1 VIENLKFRVSA
12 AFEQLFFLQNTT
24 SQNDETD
31 EERERNTMILA
42 PTILSLSSSSSSA
55 RSSPSSHPRCCCSFT
70 HHRRSASSLSSSSS
84 SPKSSNCRRRR
95 RRRQKRRDE
104 KEETSAIVSFS
115 AGRRRRRWRVIDA
128 ASFSSSSFL
137 SASGGGECEDDD
149 DACFEWYSLPF
160 REERRLLLLKNQRRG
175 RRRVVLAR
183 SSGADDGEGDAAKA
197 ENSEDDESDDVNNNN
212 NNNNNNDDIG
222 PGLIPS
228 IATATIGA
236 FLFGYHSAVINAPLA
251 SIASDLGF
259 AESDGLKGLVVSV
272 MVLGGVVGGFSIAPI
287 ADKYGRKNALAFV
300 TIPLAVGALISSV
313 SWDAASMTFGRLITG
328 IGVGASS
335 QIVPLYLAEI
345 SPPSFRGTANGLRRM
360 AYVFGCLAAFQLAV
374 PLEEAANGGD
384 GWWRPLFSDSV
395 VPAVALA
402 VTALVVAVESP
413 VWLLATSGQIECEV
427 EKKEIERES
436 RRSLG
441 ALMNIRGKAA
451 KLWQEN
457 IQKKEENSGSNSSNN
472 NSSGSTNGVDNSS
485 AAEDG
490 GFEDDDDSRR
500 ATENA
505 SGASSSNSSSA
516 SGGKKLE
523 TWSEIFKDETNVP
536 SLITGVGLC
545 ALAAFSGSNTVIFY
559 AKSVFSSVGLSS
571 PELLTWAVG
580 VPNILGG
587 VLALVLTDKL
597 GRRPLLLW
605 SFGGMSACLVALSAV
620 DIYTHGVPFLS
631 ENNGGFGGG
640 ASSMTTSSRF
650 FKASFC
656 NTLDP
661 SAVDVLSPE
670 QKAKQRGSLSINE
683 GYFSDIFDVQQS
695 SYSSFTTKSIICK
708 DLPDR
713 EIGGLIE
720 DVTIEGRGDTNSG
733 ERQEPEA
740 TVALVS
746 LPLYVLFFSA
756 GAGPVPWLL
765 YNEVFPTRIR
775 AKAVSLCTATNYFSN
790 AIVGS
795 AFLPGVTFLGL
806 GGTYAGYALLNLL
819 GYVFVK
825 ELVFETKGM
834 KLEEIEEKMLAK
846 WEKKSG

>member
-1 VIENLKFRVSA
+1 MMNGAHHHRTFVKQNKIIKTTSFTTSFSSCSSSSSFVLLRGAKSSSNTKKKKTTKKDVLSTFTCRIHDRGGERVS
-12 AFEQLFFLQNTT
+12 
-24 SQNDETD
+24 
-31 EERERNTMILA
+31 RR
-42 PTILSLSSSSSSA
+42 LSSSSCHS
-55 RSSPSSHPRCCCSFT
+55 C
-70 HHRRSASSLSSSSS
+70 
-84 SPKSSNCRRRR
+84 
-95 RRRQKRRDE
+95 
-104 KEETSAIVSFS
+104 SFS
-115 AGRRRRRWRVIDA
+115 AA
-128 ASFSSSSFL
+128 SSSK
-137 SASGGGECEDDD
+137 DDD
-149 DACFEWYSLPF
+149 DSVDYEPPPLPP
-160 REERRLLLLKNQRRG
+160 RNKGGVVTRKSKGEEDEEEDNN
-175 RRRVVLAR
+175 
-183 SSGADDGEGDAAKA
+183 E
-197 ENSEDDESDDVNNNN
+197 ENN
-212 NNNNNNDDIG
+212 IG
-222 PGLIPS
+222 PRLIPS

-259 AESDGLKGLVVSV
+259 AESDGLKGVVVSV
-272 MVLGGVVGGFSIAPI
+272 MVLGGVLGGFSIAPF

-300 TIPLAVGALISSV
+300 TIPLAVGALISAV

-395 VPAVALA
+395 FPAVALA

-413 VWLLATSGQIECEV
+413 VWLLATSEEIECEV

-451 KLWQEN
+451 KVWQEN
-457 IQKKEENSGSNSSNN
+457 IQKKEES
-472 NSSGSTNGVDNSS
+472 
-485 AAEDG
+485 
-490 GFEDDDDSRR
+490 
-500 ATENA
+500 
-505 SGASSSNSSSA
+505 SSSNSSSSSTSSSIA
-516 SGGKKLE
+516 ANSNNSSSNSESAAEENTTVEDDDRKETSSSISWSSTVGNSTSAVTSGGGGKKLE

-580 VPNILGG
+580 VPNIVGG
-587 VLALVLTDKL
+587 VLALVFTDKL

-640 ASSMTTSSRF
+640 ASSMTTSSKF

-661 SAVDVLSPE
+661 SAVEVLSPE

-683 GYFSDIFDVQQS
+683 GYFSDIFNVQQS
-695 SYSSFTTKSIICK
+695 SYSSFTTKSIICE

-720 DVTIEGRGDTNSG
+720 DVAIQGRDTKSNNSG

-740 TVALVS
+740 TIALIS

-834 KLEEIEEKMLAK
+834 KLEDIEETMLEKWAK
-846 WEKKSG
+846 NKNASS

>member
-1 VIENLKFRVSA
+1 MERLDS
-12 AFEQLFFLQNTT
+12 FFPKATVFTHFVVESTRDTTMIHGAHHRGTFVKQNNIIKTRRFTT
-24 SQNDETD
+24 S
-31 EERERNTMILA
+31 
-42 PTILSLSSSSSSA
+42 
-55 RSSPSSHPRCCCSFT
+55 
-70 HHRRSASSLSSSSS
+70 
-84 SPKSSNCRRRR
+84 
-95 RRRQKRRDE
+95 
-104 KEETSAIVSFS
+104 FS
-115 AGRRRRRWRVIDA
+115 
-128 ASFSSSSFL
+128 SFSSSFVPLRGAKSSSSTNTKTTKKRTKKDALSTFTRRMNDPKGEKVRRLASSKSSWYFSRSF
-137 SASGGGECEDDD
+137 SSKDDD
-149 DACFEWYSLPF
+149 DS
-160 REERRLLLLKNQRRG
+160 
-175 RRRVVLAR
+175 V
-183 SSGADDGEGDAAKA
+183 
-197 ENSEDDESDDVNNNN
+197 DDEPPPLPPRTKGGVVTRKSKGEEDEEEDNDEENN
-212 NNNNNNDDIG
+212 IG
-222 PGLIPS
+222 PRLIPS

-259 AESDGLKGLVVSV
+259 AESDGLKGVVVSV
-272 MVLGGVVGGFSIAPI
+272 MVLGGVLGGFSIAPF

-300 TIPLAVGALISSV
+300 TIPLAVGALISAV

-395 VPAVALA
+395 FPAVALA

-413 VWLLATSGQIECEV
+413 VWLLATSEEIECEV

-451 KLWQEN
+451 KVWQEN
-457 IQKKEENSGSNSSNN
+457 IQKKEES
-472 NSSGSTNGVDNSS
+472 
-485 AAEDG
+485 
-490 GFEDDDDSRR
+490 
-500 ATENA
+500 
-505 SGASSSNSSSA
+505 SSSNSSSSSSSSIAA
-516 SGGKKLE
+516 SSSNNSSSNSESAAEENTTVEDDDRKETSSSIRSSRSTIGNSTSAVTSGGGGKKLE

-580 VPNILGG
+580 VPNIVGG
-587 VLALVLTDKL
+587 VLALVFTDKL

-640 ASSMTTSSRF
+640 ASSMTTSSKF

-661 SAVDVLSPE
+661 SAVEVLSPE

-683 GYFSDIFDVQQS
+683 GYFSDIFNVQQS
-695 SYSSFTTKSIICK
+695 SYSSFTTKSIICE

-720 DVTIEGRGDTNSG
+720 DVAIQGRDTKSNISG

-740 TVALVS
+740 TIALIS

-834 KLEEIEEKMLAK
+834 KLEDIEETMLEKWAK
-846 WEKKSG
+846 NKNAST

>member
-1 VIENLKFRVSA
+1 MERLDS
-12 AFEQLFFLQNTT
+12 FFPKATVFTHFVVESTRDTTMIHGAHHHGTFVKQNNIIKTRSFTT
-24 SQNDETD
+24 SFSSCSSSFVPL
-31 EERERNTMILA
+31 RGA
-42 PTILSLSSSSSSA
+42 KSSSSTNTKTTKKRTKKDALSTLS
-55 RSSPSSHPRCCCSFT
+55 
-70 HHRRSASSLSSSSS
+70 RRMNDPKGEKVRRLASS
-84 SPKSSNCRRRR
+84 KSSWY
-95 RRRQKRRDE
+95 
-104 KEETSAIVSFS
+104 FS
-115 AGRRRRRWRVIDA
+115 R
-128 ASFSSSSFL
+128 SFSSK
-137 SASGGGECEDDD
+137 DDD
-149 DACFEWYSLPF
+149 DS
-160 REERRLLLLKNQRRG
+160 
-175 RRRVVLAR
+175 V
-183 SSGADDGEGDAAKA
+183 
-197 ENSEDDESDDVNNNN
+197 DDEPPPLPPRTKGGVVTRKSKGEEDEEEDNDEENN
-212 NNNNNNDDIG
+212 IG
-222 PGLIPS
+222 PRLIPS

-259 AESDGLKGLVVSV
+259 AESDGLKGVVVSV
-272 MVLGGVVGGFSIAPI
+272 MVLGGVLGGFSIAPF

-300 TIPLAVGALISSV
+300 TIPLAVGALISAV

-395 VPAVALA
+395 YPAVALA

-413 VWLLATSGQIECEV
+413 VWLLATSEEIECEV

-451 KLWQEN
+451 KVWQEN
-457 IQKKEENSGSNSSNN
+457 IQKKEES
-472 NSSGSTNGVDNSS
+472 
-485 AAEDG
+485 
-490 GFEDDDDSRR
+490 
-500 ATENA
+500 
-505 SGASSSNSSSA
+505 SSSNSSSSSSSSIAA
-516 SGGKKLE
+516 SSSNNSSSNSESAAEENTTVEDDDRKETSSSISWSSTNGNSTSAVTSSKKLE

-580 VPNILGG
+580 VPNIVGG
-587 VLALVLTDKL
+587 VLALVFTDKL

-640 ASSMTTSSRF
+640 TSSMTTSSKF

-661 SAVDVLSPE
+661 SAVEVLSPE

-683 GYFSDIFDVQQS
+683 GYFSDIFNVQQS
-695 SYSSFTTKSIICK
+695 SYSSFTTKSIICE

-720 DVTIEGRGDTNSG
+720 DVAIQGRDTKSNISG

-740 TVALVS
+740 TIALIS

-834 KLEEIEEKMLAK
+834 KLEDIEETMLEKWAK
-846 WEKKSG
+846 NKNAST

>member
-1 VIENLKFRVSA
+1 MINGAHHHGTFVKRNKIIKTRSF
-12 AFEQLFFLQNTT
+12 TT
-24 SQNDETD
+24 SF
-31 EERERNTMILA
+31 
-42 PTILSLSSSSSSA
+42 SLSSSSSFVLLRGA
-55 RSSPSSHPRCCCSFT
+55 KSSSSTNTKTKKRTKKDVLST
-70 HHRRSASSLSSSSS
+70 LSRRMNDPKGEKVRRLSSS
-84 SPKSSNCRRRR
+84 KSSWYSSC
-95 RRRQKRRDE
+95 
-104 KEETSAIVSFS
+104 
-115 AGRRRRRWRVIDA
+115 
-128 ASFSSSSFL
+128 SFSSR
-137 SASGGGECEDDD
+137 DDD
-149 DACFEWYSLPF
+149 DSVDYEPPPLPP
-160 REERRLLLLKNQRRG
+160 RNKGGVVTRKSKGEE
-175 RRRVVLAR
+175 
-183 SSGADDGEGDAAKA
+183 DEA
-197 ENSEDDESDDVNNNN
+197 EDNDEENN
-212 NNNNNNDDIG
+212 IG
-222 PGLIPS
+222 PRLIPS

-259 AESDGLKGLVVSV
+259 AESDGLKGVVVSV
-272 MVLGGVVGGFSIAPI
+272 MVLGGVLGGFSIAPF

-300 TIPLAVGALISSV
+300 TIPLAVGALISAV

-395 VPAVALA
+395 FPAVALA

-413 VWLLATSGQIECEV
+413 VWLLATSEEIECEV

-451 KLWQEN
+451 KVWQEN
-457 IQKKEENSGSNSSNN
+457 IQKKEESSSSSSSSSSIAASSNN
-472 NSSGSTNGVDNSS
+472 
-485 AAEDG
+485 
-490 GFEDDDDSRR
+490 
-500 ATENA
+500 
-505 SGASSSNSSSA
+505 SSSNSESAAEENTTVEDDDRKETSSSIRSSRSTIGNSTSA
-516 SGGKKLE
+516 VTSGGGGKKLE

-580 VPNILGG
+580 VPNIVGG
-587 VLALVLTDKL
+587 VLALVFTDKL

-640 ASSMTTSSRF
+640 ASSMTTSSKF

-661 SAVDVLSPE
+661 SAVEVLSPE

-683 GYFSDIFDVQQS
+683 GYFSDIFNVQQS
-695 SYSSFTTKSIICK
+695 SYSSFTTKSIICE

-720 DVTIEGRGDTNSG
+720 DVAIQGRDTKSNISG

-740 TVALVS
+740 TIALIS

-834 KLEEIEEKMLAK
+834 KLEDIEETMLEKWAK
-846 WEKKSG
+846 NKNTAT

>member
-1 VIENLKFRVSA
+1 LSS
-12 AFEQLFFLQNTT
+12 L
-24 SQNDETD
+24 DDD
-31 EERERNTMILA
+31 EERERNAMIIA
-42 PTILSLSSSSSSA
+42 PTISSSSSSA
-55 RSSPSSHPRCCCSFT
+55 RSSPPSHSRCCCCSFT
-70 HHRRSASSLSSSSS
+70 RHHRATSFLSSSS
-84 SPKSSNCRRRR
+84 SPKSFNCRRRR
-95 RRRQKRRDE
+95 RQRRRDE

-115 AGRRRRRWRVIDA
+115 EGRRRRRWRVIAA
-128 ASFSSSSFL
+128 ASSSSSSFS
-137 SASGGGECEDDD
+137 SASGGGEGEDDD

-183 SSGADDGEGDAAKA
+183 SSGADDGEGYAAKA
-197 ENSEDDESDDVNNNN
+197 ENSEDDESNDANNNN
-212 NNNNNNDDIG
+212 NNNDIG

-457 IQKKEENSGSNSSNN
+457 IQKKEENSGSNSKSNN
-472 NSSGSTNGVDNSS
+472 NSSGSTNGVDSSS

-500 ATENA
+500 ATEKA
-505 SGASSSNSSSA
+505 SGSSGSNSSSA

-846 WEKKSG
+846 WEKK

>member
-1 VIENLKFRVSA
+1 MERLDSIFPKATVFTHFVVESTRDTTMIHGAHHHGTFVK
-12 AFEQLFFLQNTT
+12 QNNIIKTRSFTT
-24 SQNDETD
+24 SFSSCSSSFVPL
-31 EERERNTMILA
+31 RGA
-42 PTILSLSSSSSSA
+42 KSSSSTNTKTTKKRTKKDALST
-55 RSSPSSHPRCCCSFT
+55 FT
-70 HHRRSASSLSSSSS
+70 RRMNDPKGEKVRRLASS
-84 SPKSSNCRRRR
+84 KSSWY
-95 RRRQKRRDE
+95 
-104 KEETSAIVSFS
+104 FS
-115 AGRRRRRWRVIDA
+115 R
-128 ASFSSSSFL
+128 SCSSK
-137 SASGGGECEDDD
+137 DDD
-149 DACFEWYSLPF
+149 DS
-160 REERRLLLLKNQRRG
+160 
-175 RRRVVLAR
+175 V
-183 SSGADDGEGDAAKA
+183 
-197 ENSEDDESDDVNNNN
+197 DDEPPTLPPRTKGGVVTRKSKGEEDEEEDNDEENN
-212 NNNNNNDDIG
+212 IG
-222 PGLIPS
+222 PRLIPS

-259 AESDGLKGLVVSV
+259 AESDGLKGVVVSV
-272 MVLGGVVGGFSIAPI
+272 MVLGGVLGGFSIAPF

-300 TIPLAVGALISSV
+300 TIPLAVGALISAV

-395 VPAVALA
+395 FPAVALA

-413 VWLLATSGQIECEV
+413 VWLLATSEEIECEV

-451 KLWQEN
+451 KVWQEN
-457 IQKKEENSGSNSSNN
+457 IQKKEES
-472 NSSGSTNGVDNSS
+472 
-485 AAEDG
+485 
-490 GFEDDDDSRR
+490 
-500 ATENA
+500 
-505 SGASSSNSSSA
+505 SSSNSSSSSSSSIAA
-516 SGGKKLE
+516 SSSNNSSSNSESAAEENTTVEDDDRKETSSSISWSSTNGNSTSAVTSSKKLE

-580 VPNILGG
+580 VPNIVGG
-587 VLALVLTDKL
+587 VLALVFTDKL

-640 ASSMTTSSRF
+640 ASSMTTSSKF

-661 SAVDVLSPE
+661 SAVEVLSPE

-683 GYFSDIFDVQQS
+683 GYFSDIFNVQQS
-695 SYSSFTTKSIICK
+695 SYSSFTTKSIICE

-720 DVTIEGRGDTNSG
+720 DVAIQGRDTKSNISG

-740 TVALVS
+740 TIALIS

-834 KLEEIEEKMLAK
+834 KLEDIEETMLEKWAK
-846 WEKKSG
+846 NKNAS

>member
-1 VIENLKFRVSA
+1 MMNGAHHHRTFVKQNKIIKTTSFTTSFSSCSSSSSFVLLRGAKSSSNTKKKKTTKKDVLSTFTCRIHDRGGERVS
-12 AFEQLFFLQNTT
+12 
-24 SQNDETD
+24 
-31 EERERNTMILA
+31 RR
-42 PTILSLSSSSSSA
+42 LSSSSCHS
-55 RSSPSSHPRCCCSFT
+55 C
-70 HHRRSASSLSSSSS
+70 
-84 SPKSSNCRRRR
+84 
-95 RRRQKRRDE
+95 
-104 KEETSAIVSFS
+104 SFS
-115 AGRRRRRWRVIDA
+115 AA
-128 ASFSSSSFL
+128 SSSK
-137 SASGGGECEDDD
+137 DDD
-149 DACFEWYSLPF
+149 DSVDYEPPPLPP
-160 REERRLLLLKNQRRG
+160 RTKGDGVTRKKEGEE
-175 RRRVVLAR
+175 
-183 SSGADDGEGDAAKA
+183 DE
-197 ENSEDDESDDVNNNN
+197 EEDDKNN
-212 NNNNNNDDIG
+212 IG
-222 PGLIPS
+222 PRLIPS

-259 AESDGLKGLVVSV
+259 AESDGLKGVVVSV
-272 MVLGGVVGGFSIAPI
+272 MVLGGVLGGFSIAPF

-300 TIPLAVGALISSV
+300 TIPLAVGALISAV

-395 VPAVALA
+395 FPAVALA

-413 VWLLATSGQIECEV
+413 VWLLATSEEIECEV

-451 KLWQEN
+451 KVWQEN
-457 IQKKEENSGSNSSNN
+457 IQKKEESSSSNSR
-472 NSSGSTNGVDNSS
+472 SSSS
-485 AAEDG
+485 SSIA
-490 GFEDDDDSRR
+490 
-500 ATENA
+500 
-505 SGASSSNSSSA
+505 ASSSNNSSSNSESA
-516 SGGKKLE
+516 AEENTTVEDDDRKETSSSISWSSTVGNSTSAVTSGGGGKKLE

-580 VPNILGG
+580 VPNIVGG
-587 VLALVLTDKL
+587 VLALVFTDKL

-640 ASSMTTSSRF
+640 ASSMTTSSKF

-661 SAVDVLSPE
+661 SAVEVLSPE

-683 GYFSDIFDVQQS
+683 GYFSDIFNVQQS
-695 SYSSFTTKSIICK
+695 SYSSFTTKSIICE

-720 DVTIEGRGDTNSG
+720 DVTIQGRDTKSNNSG

-740 TVALVS
+740 TIALIS

-834 KLEEIEEKMLAK
+834 KLEDIEETMLEKWAK
-846 WEKKSG
+846 NKNAS

>member
-1 VIENLKFRVSA
+1 MINGAHHHGTFVKRNKIIKTRSF
-12 AFEQLFFLQNTT
+12 TT
-24 SQNDETD
+24 SF
-31 EERERNTMILA
+31 
-42 PTILSLSSSSSSA
+42 SLSSSSSFVLLRGA
-55 RSSPSSHPRCCCSFT
+55 KSSSSTNTKTKKRTKKDVLST
-70 HHRRSASSLSSSSS
+70 LSRRMNDPKGEKVRRLSSS
-84 SPKSSNCRRRR
+84 KSSWYSSC
-95 RRRQKRRDE
+95 
-104 KEETSAIVSFS
+104 
-115 AGRRRRRWRVIDA
+115 
-128 ASFSSSSFL
+128 SFSSR
-137 SASGGGECEDDD
+137 DDD
-149 DACFEWYSLPF
+149 DSVDYEPPPLPP
-160 REERRLLLLKNQRRG
+160 RNKGGVVTRKSKGEEDEEEDNN
-175 RRRVVLAR
+175 
-183 SSGADDGEGDAAKA
+183 E
-197 ENSEDDESDDVNNNN
+197 ENN
-212 NNNNNNDDIG
+212 IG
-222 PGLIPS
+222 PRLIPS

-259 AESDGLKGLVVSV
+259 AESDGLKGVVVSV
-272 MVLGGVVGGFSIAPI
+272 MVLGGVLGGFSIAPF

-300 TIPLAVGALISSV
+300 TIPLAVGALISAV

-395 VPAVALA
+395 FPAVALA

-413 VWLLATSGQIECEV
+413 VWLLATSEEIECEV

-451 KLWQEN
+451 KVWQEN
-457 IQKKEENSGSNSSNN
+457 IQKKEESSSSSSSSSSIAASSNN
-472 NSSGSTNGVDNSS
+472 
-485 AAEDG
+485 
-490 GFEDDDDSRR
+490 
-500 ATENA
+500 
-505 SGASSSNSSSA
+505 SSSNSESAAEENTTVEDDDRKETSSSIRSSRSTIGNSTSA
-516 SGGKKLE
+516 VTSGGGGKKLE

-580 VPNILGG
+580 VPNIVGG
-587 VLALVLTDKL
+587 VLALVFTDKL

-640 ASSMTTSSRF
+640 ASSMTTSSKF

-661 SAVDVLSPE
+661 SAVEVLSPE

-683 GYFSDIFDVQQS
+683 GYFSDIFNVQQS
-695 SYSSFTTKSIICK
+695 SYSSFTTKSIICE

-720 DVTIEGRGDTNSG
+720 DVAIQGRDTKSNISG

-740 TVALVS
+740 TIALIS

-834 KLEEIEEKMLAK
+834 KLEDIEETMLEKWAK
-846 WEKKSG
+846 NKNTAT

>member
-1 VIENLKFRVSA
+1 MERLDSISPKATVFTHFVVESTRDTTMIHGAHHHGTFVK
-12 AFEQLFFLQNTT
+12 QNNIIKTRSFTT
-24 SQNDETD
+24 SFSSCSSSFVPL
-31 EERERNTMILA
+31 RGA
-42 PTILSLSSSSSSA
+42 KSSSSTNTKTTKKRTKKDALST
-55 RSSPSSHPRCCCSFT
+55 FT
-70 HHRRSASSLSSSSS
+70 RRMNDPKGEKVRRLASS
-84 SPKSSNCRRRR
+84 KSSWY
-95 RRRQKRRDE
+95 
-104 KEETSAIVSFS
+104 FS
-115 AGRRRRRWRVIDA
+115 R
-128 ASFSSSSFL
+128 SCSSK
-137 SASGGGECEDDD
+137 DDD
-149 DACFEWYSLPF
+149 DS
-160 REERRLLLLKNQRRG
+160 
-175 RRRVVLAR
+175 V
-183 SSGADDGEGDAAKA
+183 
-197 ENSEDDESDDVNNNN
+197 DDEPPTLPPRTKGGVVTRKSKGEEDEEEDNDEENN
-212 NNNNNNDDIG
+212 IG
-222 PGLIPS
+222 PRLIPS

-259 AESDGLKGLVVSV
+259 AESDGLKGVVVSV
-272 MVLGGVVGGFSIAPI
+272 MVLGGVLGGFSIAPF

-300 TIPLAVGALISSV
+300 TIPLAVGALISAV

-374 PLEEAANGGD
+374 PLEEATNGGD

-395 VPAVALA
+395 FPALALA

-413 VWLLATSGQIECEV
+413 VWLLATSEEIECEV

-451 KLWQEN
+451 KVWQEN
-457 IQKKEENSGSNSSNN
+457 IQKKEES
-472 NSSGSTNGVDNSS
+472 
-485 AAEDG
+485 
-490 GFEDDDDSRR
+490 
-500 ATENA
+500 
-505 SGASSSNSSSA
+505 SSSNSSSSSSSSIAA
-516 SGGKKLE
+516 SSSNNSSSNSESAAEENTTVEDDDRKETSSSISWSSTVGNSTSAVTSGGGGKKLE

-580 VPNILGG
+580 VPNIVGG
-587 VLALVLTDKL
+587 VLALVFTDKL

-640 ASSMTTSSRF
+640 ASSMTTSSKF

-661 SAVDVLSPE
+661 SAVEVLSPE

-683 GYFSDIFDVQQS
+683 GYFSDIFNVQQS
-695 SYSSFTTKSIICK
+695 SYSSFTTKSIICE

-720 DVTIEGRGDTNSG
+720 DVAIQGRDTKSNISG

-740 TVALVS
+740 TIALIS

-834 KLEEIEEKMLAK
+834 KLEDIEETMLEKWAK
-846 WEKKSG
+846 NKNAST

>member
-1 VIENLKFRVSA
+1 MINGAHHHGTFVKRNKIIKTRSF
-12 AFEQLFFLQNTT
+12 TT
-24 SQNDETD
+24 SF
-31 EERERNTMILA
+31 
-42 PTILSLSSSSSSA
+42 SLSSSSSFVLLRGA
-55 RSSPSSHPRCCCSFT
+55 KSSSSTNTKTKKRTKKDVLST
-70 HHRRSASSLSSSSS
+70 LSRRMNDPKGEKVRRLSSS
-84 SPKSSNCRRRR
+84 KSSWYSSC
-95 RRRQKRRDE
+95 
-104 KEETSAIVSFS
+104 
-115 AGRRRRRWRVIDA
+115 
-128 ASFSSSSFL
+128 SFSSR
-137 SASGGGECEDDD
+137 DDD
-149 DACFEWYSLPF
+149 DSVDYEPPPLPP
-160 REERRLLLLKNQRRG
+160 RNKGGVVTRKSKGEEDEEEDNN
-175 RRRVVLAR
+175 
-183 SSGADDGEGDAAKA
+183 E
-197 ENSEDDESDDVNNNN
+197 ENN
-212 NNNNNNDDIG
+212 IG
-222 PGLIPS
+222 PRLIPS

-259 AESDGLKGLVVSV
+259 AESDGLKGVVVSV
-272 MVLGGVVGGFSIAPI
+272 MVLGGVLGGFSIAPF

-300 TIPLAVGALISSV
+300 TIPLAVGALISAV

-395 VPAVALA
+395 FPAVALA

-413 VWLLATSGQIECEV
+413 VWLLATSEEIECEV

-451 KLWQEN
+451 KVWQEN
-457 IQKKEENSGSNSSNN
+457 IQKKEESSSSSSSSSSSIAASSNN
-472 NSSGSTNGVDNSS
+472 
-485 AAEDG
+485 
-490 GFEDDDDSRR
+490 
-500 ATENA
+500 
-505 SGASSSNSSSA
+505 SSSNSESAAEENTTVEDDDRKETSSSIRSSRSTIGNSTSA
-516 SGGKKLE
+516 VTSGGGGKKLE

-580 VPNILGG
+580 VPNIVGG
-587 VLALVLTDKL
+587 VLALVFTDKL

-640 ASSMTTSSRF
+640 ASSMTTSSKF

-661 SAVDVLSPE
+661 SAVEVLSPE

-683 GYFSDIFDVQQS
+683 GYFSDIFNVQQS
-695 SYSSFTTKSIICK
+695 SYSSFTTKSIICE

-720 DVTIEGRGDTNSG
+720 DVAIQGRDTKSNISG

-740 TVALVS
+740 TIALIS

-834 KLEEIEEKMLAK
+834 KLEDIEETMLEKWAK
-846 WEKKSG
+846 NKNTAT

>member
-1 VIENLKFRVSA
+1 MTTPVPTHHHHHHHRLPSLRGKTKEDKVVVRRKRQKVVVVRVGGGGDS
-12 AFEQLFFLQNTT
+12 FSFSSFSSSFFLARRF
-24 SQNDETD
+24 DAV
-31 EERERNTMILA
+31 RTMMGF
-42 PTILSLSSSSSSA
+42 PENSYYYRCCCCSSSSSRLWGDLSMTMMA
-55 RSSPSSHPRCCCSFT
+55 EGRGRGGG
-70 HHRRSASSLSSSSS
+70 RRSGGAVVVDASG
-84 SPKSSNCRRRR
+84 KG
-95 RRRQKRRDE
+95 KRWKIKATATSKEDSTRGVDVYEARGTKTRTRTNEEEEEEEEQDKDE
-104 KEETSAIVSFS
+104 DKEE
-115 AGRRRRRWRVIDA
+115 
-128 ASFSSSSFL
+128 
-137 SASGGGECEDDD
+137 
-149 DACFEWYSLPF
+149 
-160 REERRLLLLKNQRRG
+160 
-175 RRRVVLAR
+175 
-183 SSGADDGEGDAAKA
+183 
-197 ENSEDDESDDVNNNN
+197 NN
-212 NNNNNNDDIG
+212 IG

-251 SIASDLGF
+251 AIASDLGF

-272 MVLGGVVGGFSIAPI
+272 MVLGGVIGGFSIAPF

-300 TIPLAVGALISSV
+300 TIPLAVGALISSI

-345 SPPSFRGTANGLRRM
+345 SPPTFRGTSNGLRRM

-374 PLEEAANGGD
+374 PLEEAADGGQD
-384 GWWRPLFSDSV
+384 WWRPLFSDSV
-395 VPAVALA
+395 IPAMMLA

-413 VWLLATSGQIECEV
+413 VWLLATSGQIECEE
-427 EKKEIERES
+427 EKKESEREW
-436 RRSLG
+436 RRSLE

-451 KLWQEN
+451 NLWQEN
-457 IQKKEENSGSNSSNN
+457 IQKKEERIGSDGGSNEGEVSTEHAVEYDQKVLTTS
-472 NSSGSTNGVDNSS
+472 SSGSKEV
-485 AAEDG
+485 
-490 GFEDDDDSRR
+490 
-500 ATENA
+500 
-505 SGASSSNSSSA
+505 SNSSSST
-516 SGGKKLE
+516 SGSGSDSSKKLE
-523 TWSEIFKDETNVP
+523 TWSEIFEDKTNVP
-536 SLITGVGLC
+536 SLVTGVGLC

-559 AKSVFSSVGLSS
+559 AKSVFSSVGLNS

-580 VPNILGG
+580 IPNIVGG
-587 VLALVLTDKL
+587 ILALVLTDKL

-605 SFGGMSACLVALSAV
+605 SFGGMSACLVALSTV
-620 DIYTHGVPFLS
+620 DIYTHGLPFL
-631 ENNGGFGGG
+631 GGG
-640 ASSMTTSSRF
+640 ASMTTSSKF

-720 DVTIEGRGDTNSG
+720 DFTIKGGDTTSG

-790 AIVGS
+790 AIVGA
-795 AFLPGVTFLGL
+795 AFLPGVTSLGL
-806 GGTYAGYALLNLL
+806 GVTYAGYALLNLL

-834 KLEEIEEKMLAK
+834 KLEDIEETMLEK
-846 WEKKSG
+846 WSDTHKKAGK

>member
-1 VIENLKFRVSA
+1 M
-12 AFEQLFFLQNTT
+12 TT
-24 SQNDETD
+24 
-31 EERERNTMILA
+31 
-42 PTILSLSSSSSSA
+42 PV
-55 RSSPSSHPRCCCSFT
+55 PT
-70 HHRRSASSLSSSSS
+70 HHHHHHHRLPSLRGKTKEDNVVVRR
-84 SPKSSNCRRRR
+84 
-95 RRRQKRRDE
+95 KRRPVVVVVRVGGGGGGD
-104 KEETSAIVSFS
+104 SF
-115 AGRRRRRWRVIDA
+115 
-128 ASFSSSSFL
+128 SFSSSSFFLARRFDAVRTMMGFPENSYYYRCSSSSSSSRLWGDL
-137 SASGGGECEDDD
+137 SMTMTTTM
-149 DACFEWYSLPF
+149 PF
-160 REERRLLLLKNQRRG
+160 GRRGLSSSSSPPPPPRRRG
-175 RRRVVLAR
+175 RVAVMAEGRGRGRRSGKGKRWKIKATATSKEDSTRGVDVYEAR
-183 SSGADDGEGDAAKA
+183 GTKTRTRTNEEEEEEEEQDKDEDKE
-197 ENSEDDESDDVNNNN
+197 ENN
-212 NNNNNNDDIG
+212 IG

-251 SIASDLGF
+251 AIASDLGF

-272 MVLGGVVGGFSIAPI
+272 MVLGGVIGGFSIAPF

-300 TIPLAVGALISSV
+300 TIPLAVGALISSI

-345 SPPSFRGTANGLRRM
+345 SPPTFRGTSNGLRRM

-374 PLEEAANGGD
+374 PLEEAADGGQD
-384 GWWRPLFSDSV
+384 WWRPLFSDSV
-395 VPAVALA
+395 IPAMMLA

-413 VWLLATSGQIECEV
+413 VWLLATSGQIECEE
-427 EKKEIERES
+427 EKKESEREW
-436 RRSLG
+436 RRSLE

-457 IQKKEENSGSNSSNN
+457 IQKKEERIGSDGGSNEGEVSTEHAVEYDQKVLTTS
-472 NSSGSTNGVDNSS
+472 SSGSKEV
-485 AAEDG
+485 
-490 GFEDDDDSRR
+490 
-500 ATENA
+500 
-505 SGASSSNSSSA
+505 SNSSSST
-516 SGGKKLE
+516 SGSGSDSSKKLE
-523 TWSEIFKDETNVP
+523 TWSEIFEDKTNVP
-536 SLITGVGLC
+536 SLVTGVGLC

-559 AKSVFSSVGLSS
+559 AKSVFSSVGLNS

-580 VPNILGG
+580 IPNIVGG
-587 VLALVLTDKL
+587 ILALVLTDKL

-605 SFGGMSACLVALSAV
+605 SFGGMSACLVALSTV
-620 DIYTHGVPFLS
+620 DIYTHGLPFL
-631 ENNGGFGGG
+631 GGG
-640 ASSMTTSSRF
+640 ASMTTSSKF
-650 FKASFC
+650 FEASFC

-683 GYFSDIFDVQQS
+683 GYFSDIFYVQQS

-720 DVTIEGRGDTNSG
+720 DFTIKGGDTTSG

-790 AIVGS
+790 AIVGA
-795 AFLPGVTFLGL
+795 AFLPGVTSLGL
-806 GGTYAGYALLNLL
+806 GVTYAGYALLNLL

-834 KLEEIEEKMLAK
+834 KLEDIEETMLEK
-846 WEKKSG
+846 WSDTHKKAGK

>member
-1 VIENLKFRVSA
+1 MIHGAHHRGTFVK
-12 AFEQLFFLQNTT
+12 QNNIIKTRRFTT
-24 SQNDETD
+24 S
-31 EERERNTMILA
+31 
-42 PTILSLSSSSSSA
+42 
-55 RSSPSSHPRCCCSFT
+55 
-70 HHRRSASSLSSSSS
+70 
-84 SPKSSNCRRRR
+84 
-95 RRRQKRRDE
+95 
-104 KEETSAIVSFS
+104 FS
-115 AGRRRRRWRVIDA
+115 
-128 ASFSSSSFL
+128 SFSSSFVPLRGAKSSSSTNTKTTKKRTKKDALSTFTRRMNDPKGEKVRRLASSKSSWYFSRSF
-137 SASGGGECEDDD
+137 SSKDDD
-149 DACFEWYSLPF
+149 DS
-160 REERRLLLLKNQRRG
+160 
-175 RRRVVLAR
+175 V
-183 SSGADDGEGDAAKA
+183 
-197 ENSEDDESDDVNNNN
+197 DDEPPPLPPRTKGGVVTRKSKGEEDEEEDNDEENN
-212 NNNNNNDDIG
+212 IG
-222 PGLIPS
+222 PRLIPS

-259 AESDGLKGLVVSV
+259 AESDGLKGVVVSV
-272 MVLGGVVGGFSIAPI
+272 MVLGGVLGGFSIAPF

-300 TIPLAVGALISSV
+300 TIPLAVGALISAV

-395 VPAVALA
+395 FPAVALA

-413 VWLLATSGQIECEV
+413 VWLLATSEEIECEV

-451 KLWQEN
+451 KVWQEN
-457 IQKKEENSGSNSSNN
+457 IQKKEESS
-472 NSSGSTNGVDNSS
+472 SSI
-485 AAEDG
+485 A
-490 GFEDDDDSRR
+490 
-500 ATENA
+500 
-505 SGASSSNSSSA
+505 ASSSNNSSSNSESA
-516 SGGKKLE
+516 AEENTTVEDDDRKETSSSIRSSRSTIGNSTSAVTSGGGGKKLE

-580 VPNILGG
+580 VPNIVGG
-587 VLALVLTDKL
+587 VLALVFTDKL

-640 ASSMTTSSRF
+640 ASSMTTSSKF

-661 SAVDVLSPE
+661 SAVEVLSPE
-670 QKAKQRGSLSINE
+670 QKAKQRGSSSINE
-683 GYFSDIFDVQQS
+683 GYFSDIFNVQQS
-695 SYSSFTTKSIICK
+695 SYSSFTTKSIICE

-720 DVTIEGRGDTNSG
+720 DVAIQGRDTKSNISG

-740 TVALVS
+740 TIALIS

-834 KLEEIEEKMLAK
+834 KLEDIEETMLEKWAK
-846 WEKKSG
+846 NKNAST

>member
-1 VIENLKFRVSA
+1 M
-12 AFEQLFFLQNTT
+12 TT
-24 SQNDETD
+24 
-31 EERERNTMILA
+31 
-42 PTILSLSSSSSSA
+42 PV
-55 RSSPSSHPRCCCSFT
+55 PT
-70 HHRRSASSLSSSSS
+70 HHHHHHRLPSLRGKTKEDNVVVRR
-84 SPKSSNCRRRR
+84 
-95 RRRQKRRDE
+95 KRRPVVVVVRVGGGGD
-104 KEETSAIVSFS
+104 SF
-115 AGRRRRRWRVIDA
+115 
-128 ASFSSSSFL
+128 SFSSSSFFLARRFDAVRTMMGFPENSYYYRCSSSSSSSRLWGDL
-137 SASGGGECEDDD
+137 SMTMTTTM
-149 DACFEWYSLPF
+149 PF
-160 REERRLLLLKNQRRG
+160 GRRGLSSSSSPPPPPRRRG
-175 RRRVVLAR
+175 RVAVMAEGRGRGRRSGKGKRWKIKATATSKEDSTRGVDVYEAR
-183 SSGADDGEGDAAKA
+183 GTKTRTRTNEEEEDEEQDKDEDKE
-197 ENSEDDESDDVNNNN
+197 ENN
-212 NNNNNNDDIG
+212 IG

-251 SIASDLGF
+251 AIASDLGF

-272 MVLGGVVGGFSIAPI
+272 MVLGGVIGGFSIAPF

-300 TIPLAVGALISSV
+300 TIPLAVGALISSI

-345 SPPSFRGTANGLRRM
+345 SPPTFRGTSNGLRRM

-374 PLEEAANGGD
+374 PLEEAADGGQD
-384 GWWRPLFSDSV
+384 WWRPLFSDSV
-395 VPAVALA
+395 IPAMMLA

-413 VWLLATSGQIECEV
+413 VWLLATSGQIECEE
-427 EKKEIERES
+427 EKKESEREW
-436 RRSLG
+436 RRSLE

-457 IQKKEENSGSNSSNN
+457 IQKKEERIGSDGGSNEGEVSTEHAVEYDQKVLTTS
-472 NSSGSTNGVDNSS
+472 SSGSKEV
-485 AAEDG
+485 
-490 GFEDDDDSRR
+490 
-500 ATENA
+500 
-505 SGASSSNSSSA
+505 SNSSSST
-516 SGGKKLE
+516 SGSGSDSSKKLE
-523 TWSEIFKDETNVP
+523 TWSEIFEDKTNVP
-536 SLITGVGLC
+536 SLVTGVGLC

-559 AKSVFSSVGLSS
+559 AKSVFSSVGLNS

-580 VPNILGG
+580 IPNIVGG
-587 VLALVLTDKL
+587 ILALVLTDKL

-605 SFGGMSACLVALSAV
+605 SFGGMSACLVALSTV
-620 DIYTHGVPFLS
+620 DIYTHGLPFL
-631 ENNGGFGGG
+631 GGG
-640 ASSMTTSSRF
+640 ASMTTSSKF

-720 DVTIEGRGDTNSG
+720 DFTIKGGDTTSG

-790 AIVGS
+790 AIVGA
-795 AFLPGVTFLGL
+795 AFLPGVTSLGL
-806 GGTYAGYALLNLL
+806 GVTYAGYALLNLL

-834 KLEEIEEKMLAK
+834 KLEDIEETMLEK
-846 WEKKSG
+846 WSDTHKKAGK

>member
-1 VIENLKFRVSA
+1 MINGAHHRGTFVKQKNIIKTRRRF
-12 AFEQLFFLQNTT
+12 TT
-24 SQNDETD
+24 SF
-31 EERERNTMILA
+31 
-42 PTILSLSSSSSSA
+42 SLSSSSSFVLLRGA
-55 RSSPSSHPRCCCSFT
+55 KSSSSTNTKTKKRTKKDALSTFT
-70 HHRRSASSLSSSSS
+70 RRSNDRGEKVRRLSSS
-84 SPKSSNCRRRR
+84 KSSWYSSC
-95 RRRQKRRDE
+95 
-104 KEETSAIVSFS
+104 
-115 AGRRRRRWRVIDA
+115 
-128 ASFSSSSFL
+128 SFSSR
-137 SASGGGECEDDD
+137 DDD
-149 DACFEWYSLPF
+149 DSVDYEPPPLPP
-160 REERRLLLLKNQRRG
+160 RNKGGVVTRKSKGEEDEEEDN
-175 RRRVVLAR
+175 
-183 SSGADDGEGDAAKA
+183 DE
-197 ENSEDDESDDVNNNN
+197 ENN
-212 NNNNNNDDIG
+212 IG
-222 PGLIPS
+222 PRLIPS

-259 AESDGLKGLVVSV
+259 AESDGLKGVVVSV
-272 MVLGGVVGGFSIAPI
+272 MVLGGVLGGFSIAPF

-300 TIPLAVGALISSV
+300 TIPLAVGALISAV

-374 PLEEAANGGD
+374 PLEEATNGGD

-395 VPAVALA
+395 FPAVALA

-413 VWLLATSGQIECEV
+413 VWLLATSEEIECEV

-451 KLWQEN
+451 KVWQEN
-457 IQKKEENSGSNSSNN
+457 IQKKEES
-472 NSSGSTNGVDNSS
+472 
-485 AAEDG
+485 
-490 GFEDDDDSRR
+490 
-500 ATENA
+500 
-505 SGASSSNSSSA
+505 SSSNSSSSSSSIA
-516 SGGKKLE
+516 ANSNNSSSNSESAAEENTTVEDDDRKETSSSIRSSRSTIGNSTSAVTSGGGGKKLE

-580 VPNILGG
+580 VPNIVGG
-587 VLALVLTDKL
+587 VLALVFTDKL

-640 ASSMTTSSRF
+640 TSSMTTSSKF

-661 SAVDVLSPE
+661 SAVEVLSPE

-683 GYFSDIFDVQQS
+683 GYFSDIFNVQQS
-695 SYSSFTTKSIICK
+695 SYSSFTTKSIICE

-720 DVTIEGRGDTNSG
+720 DVAIQGRDTKSNISG

-740 TVALVS
+740 TIALIS

-834 KLEEIEEKMLAK
+834 KLEDIEETMLEKWAK
-846 WEKKSG
+846 NKNAST

>member
-1 VIENLKFRVSA
+1 MINGAHHHGTFVK
-12 AFEQLFFLQNTT
+12 QNKIIKTRSFTT
-24 SQNDETD
+24 SF
-31 EERERNTMILA
+31 
-42 PTILSLSSSSSSA
+42 SLSSSSSFVLLRGA
-55 RSSPSSHPRCCCSFT
+55 KSSSSTNTKTKKRTKKDVLST
-70 HHRRSASSLSSSSS
+70 LSRRMNDPKGEKVRRLSSS
-84 SPKSSNCRRRR
+84 KSSWYSSC
-95 RRRQKRRDE
+95 
-104 KEETSAIVSFS
+104 
-115 AGRRRRRWRVIDA
+115 
-128 ASFSSSSFL
+128 SFSSR
-137 SASGGGECEDDD
+137 DDD
-149 DACFEWYSLPF
+149 DSVDYEPPPLPP
-160 REERRLLLLKNQRRG
+160 RNKGGVVTRKSKGEEDEEEDNN
-175 RRRVVLAR
+175 
-183 SSGADDGEGDAAKA
+183 E
-197 ENSEDDESDDVNNNN
+197 ENN
-212 NNNNNNDDIG
+212 IG
-222 PGLIPS
+222 PRLIPS

-259 AESDGLKGLVVSV
+259 AESDGLKGVVVSV
-272 MVLGGVVGGFSIAPI
+272 MVLGGVLGGFSIAPF

-300 TIPLAVGALISSV
+300 TIPLAVGALISAV

-395 VPAVALA
+395 FPAVALA

-413 VWLLATSGQIECEV
+413 VWLLATSEEIECEV

-451 KLWQEN
+451 KVWQEN
-457 IQKKEENSGSNSSNN
+457 IQKKEESSSSSSSSSSIAASSNN
-472 NSSGSTNGVDNSS
+472 
-485 AAEDG
+485 
-490 GFEDDDDSRR
+490 
-500 ATENA
+500 
-505 SGASSSNSSSA
+505 SSSNSESAAEENTTVEDDDRKETSSSIRSSRSTIGNSTSA
-516 SGGKKLE
+516 VTSGGGGKKLE

-580 VPNILGG
+580 VPNIVGG
-587 VLALVLTDKL
+587 VLALVFTDKL

-640 ASSMTTSSRF
+640 ASSMTTSSKF

-661 SAVDVLSPE
+661 SAVEVLSPE

-683 GYFSDIFDVQQS
+683 GYFSDIFNVQQS
-695 SYSSFTTKSIICK
+695 SYSSFTTKSIICE

-720 DVTIEGRGDTNSG
+720 DVAIQGRDTKSNISG

-740 TVALVS
+740 TIALIS

-834 KLEEIEEKMLAK
+834 KLEDIEETMLEKWAK
-846 WEKKSG
+846 NKNTAT

>member
-1 VIENLKFRVSA
+1 MTTVPTHHHHHRLPSLRGKTKEDDNVVVRRKRQKVVVCVGGGGDSFS
-12 AFEQLFFLQNTT
+12 FSSFSSSFFLARRF
-24 SQNDETD
+24 DAV
-31 EERERNTMILA
+31 RTMMMGF
-42 PTILSLSSSSSSA
+42 PENSYYYRCCCSSSSSSSRLWGDLSMTMTA
-55 RSSPSSHPRCCCSFT
+55 EGRGRGGG
-70 HHRRSASSLSSSSS
+70 RRSGGAVVVDASG
-84 SPKSSNCRRRR
+84 KG
-95 RRRQKRRDE
+95 KRWKIKATATSKEDSTRGVDVYEARGTKTRTRTNEEEEEEEEQDKDE
-104 KEETSAIVSFS
+104 DKEE
-115 AGRRRRRWRVIDA
+115 
-128 ASFSSSSFL
+128 
-137 SASGGGECEDDD
+137 
-149 DACFEWYSLPF
+149 
-160 REERRLLLLKNQRRG
+160 
-175 RRRVVLAR
+175 
-183 SSGADDGEGDAAKA
+183 
-197 ENSEDDESDDVNNNN
+197 NN
-212 NNNNNNDDIG
+212 IG

-251 SIASDLGF
+251 AIASDLGF

-272 MVLGGVVGGFSIAPI
+272 MVLGGVIGGFSIAPF

-300 TIPLAVGALISSV
+300 TIPLAVGALISSI

-345 SPPSFRGTANGLRRM
+345 SPPTFRGTSNGLRRM

-374 PLEEAANGGD
+374 PLEEAADGGQD
-384 GWWRPLFSDSV
+384 WWRPLFSDSV
-395 VPAVALA
+395 IPAMMLA

-413 VWLLATSGQIECEV
+413 VWLLATSGQIECEE
-427 EKKEIERES
+427 EKKESEKEW
-436 RRSLG
+436 RRSLE

-457 IQKKEENSGSNSSNN
+457 IQKKEERIGSDGGSNEGEVSTEHAVEYDQKVLTTS
-472 NSSGSTNGVDNSS
+472 SSGSKEV
-485 AAEDG
+485 
-490 GFEDDDDSRR
+490 
-500 ATENA
+500 
-505 SGASSSNSSSA
+505 SNSSSST
-516 SGGKKLE
+516 SGSGSDSSKKLE
-523 TWSEIFKDETNVP
+523 TWSEIFEDKTNVP
-536 SLITGVGLC
+536 SLVTGVGLC

-559 AKSVFSSVGLSS
+559 AKSVFSSVGLNS

-580 VPNILGG
+580 IPNIVGG
-587 VLALVLTDKL
+587 ILALVLTDKL

-605 SFGGMSACLVALSAV
+605 SFGGMSACLVALSTV
-620 DIYTHGVPFLS
+620 DIYTHGLPFL
-631 ENNGGFGGG
+631 GGG
-640 ASSMTTSSRF
+640 ASMTTSSKF

-720 DVTIEGRGDTNSG
+720 DFTIKGGDTTSG

-790 AIVGS
+790 AIVGA
-795 AFLPGVTFLGL
+795 AFLPGVTSLGL
-806 GGTYAGYALLNLL
+806 GVTYAGYALLNLL

-834 KLEEIEEKMLAK
+834 KLEDIEETMLEK
-846 WEKKSG
+846 WSDTHKKAGK

>member
-1 VIENLKFRVSA
+1 MINGAHHHGTFVKRNKIIKTRSF
-12 AFEQLFFLQNTT
+12 TT
-24 SQNDETD
+24 SF
-31 EERERNTMILA
+31 
-42 PTILSLSSSSSSA
+42 SLSSSSSFVLLRGA
-55 RSSPSSHPRCCCSFT
+55 KSSSSTNTKTKKRTKKDVLST
-70 HHRRSASSLSSSSS
+70 LSRRMNDPKGEKVRRLSSS
-84 SPKSSNCRRRR
+84 KSSWYSSC
-95 RRRQKRRDE
+95 
-104 KEETSAIVSFS
+104 
-115 AGRRRRRWRVIDA
+115 
-128 ASFSSSSFL
+128 SFSSR
-137 SASGGGECEDDD
+137 DDD
-149 DACFEWYSLPF
+149 DSVDYEPPPLPP
-160 REERRLLLLKNQRRG
+160 RNKGGVVTRKSKGEEDEEEDNN
-175 RRRVVLAR
+175 
-183 SSGADDGEGDAAKA
+183 E
-197 ENSEDDESDDVNNNN
+197 ENN
-212 NNNNNNDDIG
+212 IG
-222 PGLIPS
+222 PRLIPS

-259 AESDGLKGLVVSV
+259 AESDGLKGVVVSV
-272 MVLGGVVGGFSIAPI
+272 MVLGGVLGGFSIAPF

-300 TIPLAVGALISSV
+300 TIPLAVGALISAV

-395 VPAVALA
+395 FPAVALA

-413 VWLLATSGQIECEV
+413 VWLLATSEEIECEV

-451 KLWQEN
+451 KVWQEN
-457 IQKKEENSGSNSSNN
+457 IQKKEES
-472 NSSGSTNGVDNSS
+472 
-485 AAEDG
+485 
-490 GFEDDDDSRR
+490 
-500 ATENA
+500 
-505 SGASSSNSSSA
+505 SSSNSSSSSSIAA
-516 SGGKKLE
+516 SSNNSSSNSESAAEENTTVEDDDRKETSSSIRSSRSTIGNSTSAVTSGGGGKKLE

-580 VPNILGG
+580 VPNIVGG
-587 VLALVLTDKL
+587 VLALVFTDKL

-640 ASSMTTSSRF
+640 ASSMTTSSKF

-661 SAVDVLSPE
+661 SAVEVLSPE

-683 GYFSDIFDVQQS
+683 GYFSDIFNVQQS
-695 SYSSFTTKSIICK
+695 SYSSFTTKSIICE

-720 DVTIEGRGDTNSG
+720 DVAIQGRDTKSNISG

-740 TVALVS
+740 TIALIS

-834 KLEEIEEKMLAK
+834 KLEDIEETMLEKWAK
-846 WEKKSG
+846 NKNAST

>member
-1 VIENLKFRVSA
+1 MTTVPTHHHHHHRLPSLRGKTKEDDNVVVRRKRQKVVVCVGGGGDSFS
-12 AFEQLFFLQNTT
+12 FSSFSSSFFLARRF
-24 SQNDETD
+24 DAV
-31 EERERNTMILA
+31 RTMMMGF
-42 PTILSLSSSSSSA
+42 PENSYYYRCCCSSSSSSSRLWGDLSMTMTA
-55 RSSPSSHPRCCCSFT
+55 EGRGRGGG
-70 HHRRSASSLSSSSS
+70 RRSGGAVVVDASG
-84 SPKSSNCRRRR
+84 KG
-95 RRRQKRRDE
+95 KRWKIKATATSKEDSTRGVDVYEARGTKTRTRTNEEEEEEDE
-104 KEETSAIVSFS
+104 EQDKDEDKEE
-115 AGRRRRRWRVIDA
+115 
-128 ASFSSSSFL
+128 
-137 SASGGGECEDDD
+137 
-149 DACFEWYSLPF
+149 
-160 REERRLLLLKNQRRG
+160 
-175 RRRVVLAR
+175 
-183 SSGADDGEGDAAKA
+183 
-197 ENSEDDESDDVNNNN
+197 NN
-212 NNNNNNDDIG
+212 IG

-251 SIASDLGF
+251 AIASDLGF

-272 MVLGGVVGGFSIAPI
+272 MVLGGVIGGFSIAPF

-300 TIPLAVGALISSV
+300 TIPLAVGALISSI

-345 SPPSFRGTANGLRRM
+345 SPPTFRGTSNGLRRM

-374 PLEEAANGGD
+374 PLEEAADGGQD
-384 GWWRPLFSDSV
+384 WWRPLFSDSV
-395 VPAVALA
+395 IPAMMLA

-413 VWLLATSGQIECEV
+413 VWLLATSGQIECEE
-427 EKKEIERES
+427 EKKESEKEW
-436 RRSLG
+436 RRSLE

-457 IQKKEENSGSNSSNN
+457 IQKKEERIGSDGGSNEGEVSTEHAVEYDQKVLTTS
-472 NSSGSTNGVDNSS
+472 SSGSKEV
-485 AAEDG
+485 
-490 GFEDDDDSRR
+490 
-500 ATENA
+500 
-505 SGASSSNSSSA
+505 SNSSSST
-516 SGGKKLE
+516 SGSGSDSSKKLE
-523 TWSEIFKDETNVP
+523 TWSEIFEDKTNVP
-536 SLITGVGLC
+536 SLVTGVGLC

-559 AKSVFSSVGLSS
+559 AKSVFSSVGLNS

-580 VPNILGG
+580 IPNIVGG
-587 VLALVLTDKL
+587 ILALVLTDKL

-605 SFGGMSACLVALSAV
+605 SFGGMSACLVALSTV
-620 DIYTHGVPFLS
+620 DIYTHGLPFL
-631 ENNGGFGGG
+631 GGG
-640 ASSMTTSSRF
+640 ASMTTSSKF
-650 FKASFC
+650 FKARFC

-720 DVTIEGRGDTNSG
+720 DFTIKGGDTTSG

-790 AIVGS
+790 AIVGA
-795 AFLPGVTFLGL
+795 AFLPGVTSLGL
-806 GGTYAGYALLNLL
+806 GVTYAGYALLNLL

-834 KLEEIEEKMLAK
+834 KLEDIEETMLEK
-846 WEKKSG
+846 WSDTHKKAGK

>member
-1 VIENLKFRVSA
+1 MTTVPTHHHHHHRLPSLRGKTKEDDNVVVRRKRQKVVVCVGGGGDSFS
-12 AFEQLFFLQNTT
+12 FSSFSSSFFLARRF
-24 SQNDETD
+24 DAV
-31 EERERNTMILA
+31 RTMMMGF
-42 PTILSLSSSSSSA
+42 PENSYYYRCCCSSSSSSSRLWGDLSMTMTA
-55 RSSPSSHPRCCCSFT
+55 EGRGRGGG
-70 HHRRSASSLSSSSS
+70 RRSGGAVVV
-84 SPKSSNCRRRR
+84 
-95 RRRQKRRDE
+95 D
-104 KEETSAIVSFS
+104 
-115 AGRRRRRWRVIDA
+115 
-128 ASFSSSSFL
+128 
-137 SASGGGECEDDD
+137 ASGKGKRWKIKATATSKEDSTRGVDVYE
-149 DACFEWYSLPF
+149 A
-160 REERRLLLLKNQRRG
+160 RGTKTRTRTNEEGQEE
-175 RRRVVLAR
+175 
-183 SSGADDGEGDAAKA
+183 DEDEE
-197 ENSEDDESDDVNNNN
+197 ENN
-212 NNNNNNDDIG
+212 IG

-251 SIASDLGF
+251 AIASDLGF

-272 MVLGGVVGGFSIAPI
+272 MVLGGVIGGFSIAPF

-300 TIPLAVGALISSV
+300 TIPLAVGALISSI

-345 SPPSFRGTANGLRRM
+345 SPPTFRGTSNGLRRM

-374 PLEEAANGGD
+374 PLEEAADGGQD
-384 GWWRPLFSDSV
+384 WWRPLFSDSV
-395 VPAVALA
+395 IPAMMLA

-413 VWLLATSGQIECEV
+413 VWLLATSGQIECEE
-427 EKKEIERES
+427 EKKESEREW
-436 RRSLG
+436 RRSLE

-457 IQKKEENSGSNSSNN
+457 IQKKEERSGSDGGSNEGEVSTEHAVEYDQKVLTTS
-472 NSSGSTNGVDNSS
+472 SSGSKEV
-485 AAEDG
+485 
-490 GFEDDDDSRR
+490 
-500 ATENA
+500 
-505 SGASSSNSSSA
+505 SNSSSST
-516 SGGKKLE
+516 SGSGSDSSKKLE
-523 TWSEIFKDETNVP
+523 TWSEIFEDKTNVP
-536 SLITGVGLC
+536 SLVTGVGLC

-559 AKSVFSSVGLSS
+559 AKSVFSSVGLNS

-580 VPNILGG
+580 IPNIVGG
-587 VLALVLTDKL
+587 ILALVLTDKL

-605 SFGGMSACLVALSAV
+605 SFGGMSACLVALSTV
-620 DIYTHGVPFLS
+620 DIYTHGLPFL
-631 ENNGGFGGG
+631 GGG
-640 ASSMTTSSRF
+640 ASMTTSSKF

-720 DVTIEGRGDTNSG
+720 DFTIKGGDTTSG

-790 AIVGS
+790 AIVGA
-795 AFLPGVTFLGL
+795 AFLPGVTSLGL
-806 GGTYAGYALLNLL
+806 GVTYAGYALLNLL

-834 KLEEIEEKMLAK
+834 KLEDIEETMLEK
-846 WEKKSG
+846 WSDTHKKAGK

>member
-1 VIENLKFRVSA
+1 MNGAHHHRTFVKQNKIIKTTSFTTSFSSCSSSSSFVLLRGAKSSSNTKKKKTTKKDVLSTFTCRIHDRGGERVS
-12 AFEQLFFLQNTT
+12 
-24 SQNDETD
+24 
-31 EERERNTMILA
+31 RR
-42 PTILSLSSSSSSA
+42 LSSSSCHS
-55 RSSPSSHPRCCCSFT
+55 C
-70 HHRRSASSLSSSSS
+70 
-84 SPKSSNCRRRR
+84 
-95 RRRQKRRDE
+95 
-104 KEETSAIVSFS
+104 SFS
-115 AGRRRRRWRVIDA
+115 AA
-128 ASFSSSSFL
+128 SSSK
-137 SASGGGECEDDD
+137 DDD
-149 DACFEWYSLPF
+149 DSVDYEPPPLPP
-160 REERRLLLLKNQRRG
+160 RNKGGVVTRKSKGEEDEEEDNN
-175 RRRVVLAR
+175 
-183 SSGADDGEGDAAKA
+183 E
-197 ENSEDDESDDVNNNN
+197 ENN
-212 NNNNNNDDIG
+212 IG
-222 PGLIPS
+222 PRLIQS

-259 AESDGLKGLVVSV
+259 AESDGLKGVVVSV
-272 MVLGGVVGGFSIAPI
+272 MVLGGVLGGFSIAPF

-300 TIPLAVGALISSV
+300 TIPLAVGALISAV

-395 VPAVALA
+395 FPAVALA

-413 VWLLATSGQIECEV
+413 VWLLATSEEIECEV

-451 KLWQEN
+451 KVWQEN
-457 IQKKEENSGSNSSNN
+457 IQKKEES
-472 NSSGSTNGVDNSS
+472 
-485 AAEDG
+485 
-490 GFEDDDDSRR
+490 
-500 ATENA
+500 
-505 SGASSSNSSSA
+505 SSSNSSSSSTSSSIA
-516 SGGKKLE
+516 ANSNNSSSNSESAAEENTTVEDDDRKETSSSISWSSTVGNSTSAVTSGGGGKKLE

-580 VPNILGG
+580 VPNIVGG
-587 VLALVLTDKL
+587 VLALVFTDKL

-640 ASSMTTSSRF
+640 ASSMTTSSKF

-661 SAVDVLSPE
+661 SAVEVLSPE

-683 GYFSDIFDVQQS
+683 GYFSDIFNVQQS
-695 SYSSFTTKSIICK
+695 SYSSFTTKSIICE

-720 DVTIEGRGDTNSG
+720 DVAIQGRDTKSNNSG

-740 TVALVS
+740 TIALIS

-834 KLEEIEEKMLAK
+834 KLEDIEETMLEKWAK
-846 WEKKSG
+846 NKNATS

>member
-1 VIENLKFRVSA
+1 MMNGAHHHRTFVKQNKIIKTTSFTTSFSSCSSSSSFVLLRGAKSSSNTKKKKTTKKDVLSTFTCRIHDRGGERVS
-12 AFEQLFFLQNTT
+12 
-24 SQNDETD
+24 
-31 EERERNTMILA
+31 RR
-42 PTILSLSSSSSSA
+42 LSSSSCHS
-55 RSSPSSHPRCCCSFT
+55 C
-70 HHRRSASSLSSSSS
+70 
-84 SPKSSNCRRRR
+84 
-95 RRRQKRRDE
+95 
-104 KEETSAIVSFS
+104 SFS
-115 AGRRRRRWRVIDA
+115 AA
-128 ASFSSSSFL
+128 SSSK
-137 SASGGGECEDDD
+137 DDD
-149 DACFEWYSLPF
+149 DSVDYEPPPLPP
-160 REERRLLLLKNQRRG
+160 RNKGGVVTRKSKGEEDEEEDNN
-175 RRRVVLAR
+175 
-183 SSGADDGEGDAAKA
+183 E
-197 ENSEDDESDDVNNNN
+197 ENN
-212 NNNNNNDDIG
+212 IG
-222 PGLIPS
+222 PRLIQS

-259 AESDGLKGLVVSV
+259 AESDGLKGVVVSV
-272 MVLGGVVGGFSIAPI
+272 MVLGGVLGGFSIAPF

-300 TIPLAVGALISSV
+300 TIPLAVGALISAV

-395 VPAVALA
+395 FPAVALA

-413 VWLLATSGQIECEV
+413 VWLLATSEEIECEV

-451 KLWQEN
+451 KVWQEN
-457 IQKKEENSGSNSSNN
+457 IQKKEESSSSNSR
-472 NSSGSTNGVDNSS
+472 SSSS
-485 AAEDG
+485 SSIA
-490 GFEDDDDSRR
+490 
-500 ATENA
+500 
-505 SGASSSNSSSA
+505 ASSSNNSSSNSESA
-516 SGGKKLE
+516 AEENTTVEDDDRKETSSSISWSSTVGNSTSAVTSGGGGKKLE

-580 VPNILGG
+580 VPNIVGG
-587 VLALVLTDKL
+587 VLALVFTDRL

-640 ASSMTTSSRF
+640 ASSMTTSSKF

-661 SAVDVLSPE
+661 SAVEVLSPE

-683 GYFSDIFDVQQS
+683 GYFSDIFNVQQS
-695 SYSSFTTKSIICK
+695 SYSSFTTKSIICE

-720 DVTIEGRGDTNSG
+720 DVAIQGRDTKSNNSG

-740 TVALVS
+740 TIALIS

-834 KLEEIEEKMLAK
+834 KLEDIEETMLEKWAK
-846 WEKKSG
+846 NKNATS

>member
-1 VIENLKFRVSA
+1 MMNGAHHHRTFVKQNKIIKTTSFTTSFSSCSSSSSFVLLRGAKSSSNTKKKKTTKKDVLSTFTCRIHDRGGERVS
-12 AFEQLFFLQNTT
+12 
-24 SQNDETD
+24 
-31 EERERNTMILA
+31 RR
-42 PTILSLSSSSSSA
+42 LSSSSCHS
-55 RSSPSSHPRCCCSFT
+55 C
-70 HHRRSASSLSSSSS
+70 
-84 SPKSSNCRRRR
+84 
-95 RRRQKRRDE
+95 
-104 KEETSAIVSFS
+104 SFS
-115 AGRRRRRWRVIDA
+115 AA
-128 ASFSSSSFL
+128 SSSK
-137 SASGGGECEDDD
+137 DDD
-149 DACFEWYSLPF
+149 DSVDYEPPPLPP
-160 REERRLLLLKNQRRG
+160 RNKGGVVTRKSKGEEDEEEDNN
-175 RRRVVLAR
+175 
-183 SSGADDGEGDAAKA
+183 E
-197 ENSEDDESDDVNNNN
+197 ENN
-212 NNNNNNDDIG
+212 IG
-222 PGLIPS
+222 PRLIPS

-259 AESDGLKGLVVSV
+259 AESDGLKGVVVSV
-272 MVLGGVVGGFSIAPI
+272 MVLGGVFGGFSIAPF

-300 TIPLAVGALISSV
+300 TIPLAVGALISAV

-395 VPAVALA
+395 FPAVALA

-413 VWLLATSGQIECEV
+413 VWLLATSEEIECEV

-451 KLWQEN
+451 KVWQEN
-457 IQKKEENSGSNSSNN
+457 IQKKEES
-472 NSSGSTNGVDNSS
+472 
-485 AAEDG
+485 
-490 GFEDDDDSRR
+490 
-500 ATENA
+500 
-505 SGASSSNSSSA
+505 SSSNSSSSSTSSSIA
-516 SGGKKLE
+516 ANSNNSSSNSESAAEENTTVEDDDRKETSSSISWSSTVGNSTSAVTSGGGGKKLE

-580 VPNILGG
+580 VPNIVGG
-587 VLALVLTDKL
+587 VLALVFTDKL

-640 ASSMTTSSRF
+640 ASSMTTSSKF

-661 SAVDVLSPE
+661 SAVEVLSPE

-683 GYFSDIFDVQQS
+683 GYFSDIFNVQQS
-695 SYSSFTTKSIICK
+695 SYSSFTTKSIICE

-720 DVTIEGRGDTNSG
+720 DVAIQGRDTKSNNSG

-740 TVALVS
+740 TIALIS

-834 KLEEIEEKMLAK
+834 KLEDIEETMLEKWAK
-846 WEKKSG
+846 NKNASS

>member
-1 VIENLKFRVSA
+1 MINGAHHHGTFVKRNKIIKTRSF
-12 AFEQLFFLQNTT
+12 TT
-24 SQNDETD
+24 SF
-31 EERERNTMILA
+31 
-42 PTILSLSSSSSSA
+42 SLSSSSSFVLLRGA
-55 RSSPSSHPRCCCSFT
+55 KSSSSTNTKTKKRTKKDVLST
-70 HHRRSASSLSSSSS
+70 LSRRMNDPKGEKVRRLSSS
-84 SPKSSNCRRRR
+84 KSSWYSSC
-95 RRRQKRRDE
+95 
-104 KEETSAIVSFS
+104 
-115 AGRRRRRWRVIDA
+115 
-128 ASFSSSSFL
+128 SFSSR
-137 SASGGGECEDDD
+137 DDD
-149 DACFEWYSLPF
+149 DSVDYEPPPLPP
-160 REERRLLLLKNQRRG
+160 RNKGGVVTRKSKGEEDEEEDNN
-175 RRRVVLAR
+175 
-183 SSGADDGEGDAAKA
+183 E
-197 ENSEDDESDDVNNNN
+197 ENN
-212 NNNNNNDDIG
+212 IG
-222 PGLIPS
+222 PRLIPS

-259 AESDGLKGLVVSV
+259 AESDGLKGVVVSV
-272 MVLGGVVGGFSIAPI
+272 MVLGGVLGGFSIAPF

-300 TIPLAVGALISSV
+300 TIPLAVGALISAV

-395 VPAVALA
+395 FPAVALA

-413 VWLLATSGQIECEV
+413 VWLLATSEEIECEV

-451 KLWQEN
+451 KVWQEN
-457 IQKKEENSGSNSSNN
+457 IQKKEESSSSSSSSSSSIAASSNN
-472 NSSGSTNGVDNSS
+472 
-485 AAEDG
+485 
-490 GFEDDDDSRR
+490 
-500 ATENA
+500 
-505 SGASSSNSSSA
+505 SSSNSKSAAEENTTVEDDDRKETSSSIRSSRSTIGNSTSA
-516 SGGKKLE
+516 VTSGGGGKKLE

-580 VPNILGG
+580 VPNIVGG
-587 VLALVLTDKL
+587 VLALVFTDKL

-640 ASSMTTSSRF
+640 ASSMTTSSKF

-661 SAVDVLSPE
+661 SAVEVLSPE

-683 GYFSDIFDVQQS
+683 GYFSDIFNVQQS
-695 SYSSFTTKSIICK
+695 SYSSFTTKSIICE

-720 DVTIEGRGDTNSG
+720 DVAIQGRDTKSNISG

-740 TVALVS
+740 TIALIS

-834 KLEEIEEKMLAK
+834 KLEDIEETMLEKWAK
-846 WEKKSG
+846 NKNTAT

>member
-1 VIENLKFRVSA
+1 MMNGAHHHRTFVKQNKIIKTTSFTTSFSSCSSSSSFVLLRGAKSSSNTKKKKTTKKDVLSTFTCRIHDRGGERVS
-12 AFEQLFFLQNTT
+12 
-24 SQNDETD
+24 
-31 EERERNTMILA
+31 RR
-42 PTILSLSSSSSSA
+42 LSSSSCHS
-55 RSSPSSHPRCCCSFT
+55 C
-70 HHRRSASSLSSSSS
+70 
-84 SPKSSNCRRRR
+84 
-95 RRRQKRRDE
+95 
-104 KEETSAIVSFS
+104 SFS
-115 AGRRRRRWRVIDA
+115 AA
-128 ASFSSSSFL
+128 SSSK
-137 SASGGGECEDDD
+137 DDD
-149 DACFEWYSLPF
+149 DSVDYEPPPLPP
-160 REERRLLLLKNQRRG
+160 RNKGGVVTRKSKGEEDEEEDNN
-175 RRRVVLAR
+175 
-183 SSGADDGEGDAAKA
+183 E
-197 ENSEDDESDDVNNNN
+197 ENN
-212 NNNNNNDDIG
+212 IG
-222 PGLIPS
+222 PRLIQS

-259 AESDGLKGLVVSV
+259 AESDGLKGVVVSV
-272 MVLGGVVGGFSIAPI
+272 MVLGGVLGGFSIAPF

-300 TIPLAVGALISSV
+300 TIPLAVGALISAV

-395 VPAVALA
+395 FPAVALA

-413 VWLLATSGQIECEV
+413 VWLLATSEEIECEV

-451 KLWQEN
+451 KVWQEN
-457 IQKKEENSGSNSSNN
+457 IQKKEES
-472 NSSGSTNGVDNSS
+472 
-485 AAEDG
+485 
-490 GFEDDDDSRR
+490 
-500 ATENA
+500 
-505 SGASSSNSSSA
+505 SSSNSSSSSTSSSIA
-516 SGGKKLE
+516 ANSNNSSSNSESAAEENTTVEDDDRKETSSSISWSSTVGNSTSAVTSGGGGKKLE

-580 VPNILGG
+580 VPNIVGG
-587 VLALVLTDKL
+587 VLALVFTDKL

-640 ASSMTTSSRF
+640 ASSMTTSSKF

-661 SAVDVLSPE
+661 SAVEVLSPE

-683 GYFSDIFDVQQS
+683 GYFSDIFNVQQS
-695 SYSSFTTKSIICK
+695 SYSSFTTKSIICE

-720 DVTIEGRGDTNSG
+720 DVAIQGRDTKSNISG

-740 TVALVS
+740 TIALIS

-834 KLEEIEEKMLAK
+834 KLEDIEETMLEKWAK
-846 WEKKSG
+846 NKNAST

>member
-1 VIENLKFRVSA
+1 MMNGAHHHRTFVKQNKIIKTTSFTTSFSSCSSSSSFVLLRGAKSSSNTKKKKTTKKDVLSTFTCRIHDRGGERVS
-12 AFEQLFFLQNTT
+12 
-24 SQNDETD
+24 
-31 EERERNTMILA
+31 RR
-42 PTILSLSSSSSSA
+42 LSSSSCHS
-55 RSSPSSHPRCCCSFT
+55 C
-70 HHRRSASSLSSSSS
+70 
-84 SPKSSNCRRRR
+84 
-95 RRRQKRRDE
+95 
-104 KEETSAIVSFS
+104 SFS
-115 AGRRRRRWRVIDA
+115 AA
-128 ASFSSSSFL
+128 SSSK
-137 SASGGGECEDDD
+137 DDD
-149 DACFEWYSLPF
+149 DSVDYEPPPLPP
-160 REERRLLLLKNQRRG
+160 RNKGGVVTRKSKGEEDEEEDNN
-175 RRRVVLAR
+175 
-183 SSGADDGEGDAAKA
+183 E
-197 ENSEDDESDDVNNNN
+197 ENN
-212 NNNNNNDDIG
+212 IG
-222 PGLIPS
+222 PRLIQS

-259 AESDGLKGLVVSV
+259 AESDGLKGVVVSV
-272 MVLGGVVGGFSIAPI
+272 MVLGGVLGGFSIAPF

-300 TIPLAVGALISSV
+300 TIPLAVGALISAV

-395 VPAVALA
+395 FPAVALA

-413 VWLLATSGQIECEV
+413 VWLLATSEEIECEV

-451 KLWQEN
+451 KVWQEN
-457 IQKKEENSGSNSSNN
+457 IQKKEES
-472 NSSGSTNGVDNSS
+472 
-485 AAEDG
+485 
-490 GFEDDDDSRR
+490 
-500 ATENA
+500 
-505 SGASSSNSSSA
+505 SSSNSSSSSTSSSIA
-516 SGGKKLE
+516 ANSNNSSSNSESAAEENTTVEDDDRKETSSSISWSSTVGNSTSAVTSGGGGKKLE

-580 VPNILGG
+580 VPNIVGG
-587 VLALVLTDKL
+587 VLALVFTDKL

-640 ASSMTTSSRF
+640 ASSMTTSSKF

-661 SAVDVLSPE
+661 SAVEVLSPE

-683 GYFSDIFDVQQS
+683 GYFSDIFNVQQS
-695 SYSSFTTKSIICK
+695 SYSSFTTKSIICE

-720 DVTIEGRGDTNSG
+720 DVAIQGRDTKSNNSG

-740 TVALVS
+740 TIALIS

-834 KLEEIEEKMLAK
+834 KLEDIEETMLEKWAK
-846 WEKKSG
+846 NKNATS

>member
-1 VIENLKFRVSA
+1 VLSTLSCRGDDRGGKVS
-12 AFEQLFFLQNTT
+12 
-24 SQNDETD
+24 
-31 EERERNTMILA
+31 RR
-42 PTILSLSSSSSSA
+42 LSSSKSSSY
-55 RSSPSSHPRCCCSFT
+55 SSC
-70 HHRRSASSLSSSSS
+70 
-84 SPKSSNCRRRR
+84 
-95 RRRQKRRDE
+95 
-104 KEETSAIVSFS
+104 
-115 AGRRRRRWRVIDA
+115 
-128 ASFSSSSFL
+128 SFSSR
-137 SASGGGECEDDD
+137 DDD
-149 DACFEWYSLPF
+149 DSVDYEPPPLPP
-160 REERRLLLLKNQRRG
+160 RTKGDGVTRKKEGEE
-175 RRRVVLAR
+175 
-183 SSGADDGEGDAAKA
+183 DE
-197 ENSEDDESDDVNNNN
+197 EEDDKNN
-212 NNNNNNDDIG
+212 IG
-222 PGLIPS
+222 PRLIPS

-259 AESDGLKGLVVSV
+259 AESDGLKGVVVSV
-272 MVLGGVVGGFSIAPI
+272 MVLGGVLGGFSIAPF

-300 TIPLAVGALISSV
+300 TIPLAIGALISAV

-395 VPAVALA
+395 FPAVALA

-413 VWLLATSGQIECEV
+413 VWLLATSEEIECEV

-451 KLWQEN
+451 KVWQEN
-457 IQKKEENSGSNSSNN
+457 IQKKEESSSSSSSSSITANSNNSNS
-472 NSSGSTNGVDNSS
+472 NSES
-485 AAEDG
+485 AAEENTTTV
-490 GFEDDDDSRR
+490 EDDDRKETSR
-500 ATENA
+500 
-505 SGASSSNSSSA
+505 SVSSSSSTIGNSTSA
-516 SGGKKLE
+516 VTSGGGGKKLE

-580 VPNILGG
+580 VPNIVGG
-587 VLALVLTDKL
+587 VLALVFTDKL

-640 ASSMTTSSRF
+640 ASSMTTSSKF

-661 SAVDVLSPE
+661 SAVEVLSPE

-683 GYFSDIFDVQQS
+683 GYFSDIFNVQQS
-695 SYSSFTTKSIICK
+695 SYSSFTTKSIICE

-720 DVTIEGRGDTNSG
+720 DVTIQGRDTKSNNSG

-740 TVALVS
+740 TIALIC

-795 AFLPGVTFLGL
+795 TFLPGVTFLGL

-834 KLEEIEEKMLAK
+834 KLEDIEETMLEKWAK
-846 WEKKSG
+846 NKNAS

>member
-1 VIENLKFRVSA
+1 MMNGAHHHRTFVKQNKIIKTTSFTTSFSSCSSSSSFVLLRGAKSSSNTKKKKTTKKDVLSTFTCRIHDRGGERVS
-12 AFEQLFFLQNTT
+12 
-24 SQNDETD
+24 
-31 EERERNTMILA
+31 RR
-42 PTILSLSSSSSSA
+42 LSSSSCHS
-55 RSSPSSHPRCCCSFT
+55 C
-70 HHRRSASSLSSSSS
+70 
-84 SPKSSNCRRRR
+84 
-95 RRRQKRRDE
+95 
-104 KEETSAIVSFS
+104 SFS
-115 AGRRRRRWRVIDA
+115 AA
-128 ASFSSSSFL
+128 SSSK
-137 SASGGGECEDDD
+137 DDD
-149 DACFEWYSLPF
+149 DSVDYEPPPLPP
-160 REERRLLLLKNQRRG
+160 RNKGGVVTRKSKGEEDEEEDNN
-175 RRRVVLAR
+175 
-183 SSGADDGEGDAAKA
+183 E
-197 ENSEDDESDDVNNNN
+197 ENN
-212 NNNNNNDDIG
+212 IG
-222 PGLIPS
+222 PRLIQS

-259 AESDGLKGLVVSV
+259 AESDGLKGVVVSV
-272 MVLGGVVGGFSIAPI
+272 MVLGGVLGGFSIAPF

-300 TIPLAVGALISSV
+300 TIPLAVGALISAV

-395 VPAVALA
+395 FPAVALA

-413 VWLLATSGQIECEV
+413 VWLLATSEEIECEV

-451 KLWQEN
+451 KVWQEN
-457 IQKKEENSGSNSSNN
+457 IQKKEESSSSNSR
-472 NSSGSTNGVDNSS
+472 SSSS
-485 AAEDG
+485 SSIA
-490 GFEDDDDSRR
+490 
-500 ATENA
+500 
-505 SGASSSNSSSA
+505 ASSSNNSSSNSESA
-516 SGGKKLE
+516 AEENTTVEDDDRKETSSSISWSSTNGNSTSAVTSSKKLE

-580 VPNILGG
+580 VPNIVGG
-587 VLALVLTDKL
+587 VLALVFTDKL

-640 ASSMTTSSRF
+640 ASSMTTSSKF

-661 SAVDVLSPE
+661 SAVEVLSPE

-683 GYFSDIFDVQQS
+683 GYFSDIFNVQQS
-695 SYSSFTTKSIICK
+695 SYSSFTTKSIICE

-720 DVTIEGRGDTNSG
+720 DVAIQGRDTKSNNSG

-740 TVALVS
+740 TIALIS

-834 KLEEIEEKMLAK
+834 KLEDIEETMLEKWAK
-846 WEKKSG
+846 NKNATS

>member
-1 VIENLKFRVSA
+1 MINGAHHRGTFVK
-12 AFEQLFFLQNTT
+12 QNTIIKTRRFTT
-24 SQNDETD
+24 SF
-31 EERERNTMILA
+31 
-42 PTILSLSSSSSSA
+42 SLSSSSSFVLLRGAKSSSSTNTKTKKRTKKDA
-55 RSSPSSHPRCCCSFT
+55 LSTFTCRSNDRGEKV
-70 HHRRSASSLSSSSS
+70 RRLSSS
-84 SPKSSNCRRRR
+84 KSSWYSSC
-95 RRRQKRRDE
+95 
-104 KEETSAIVSFS
+104 
-115 AGRRRRRWRVIDA
+115 
-128 ASFSSSSFL
+128 SSSSR
-137 SASGGGECEDDD
+137 DDD
-149 DACFEWYSLPF
+149 DSVDYEPPPLPP
-160 REERRLLLLKNQRRG
+160 RNKGGVVTRKSKGEEDEEEDNN
-175 RRRVVLAR
+175 
-183 SSGADDGEGDAAKA
+183 E
-197 ENSEDDESDDVNNNN
+197 ENN
-212 NNNNNNDDIG
+212 IG
-222 PGLIPS
+222 PRLIPS

-259 AESDGLKGLVVSV
+259 AESDGLKGVVVSV
-272 MVLGGVVGGFSIAPI
+272 MVLGGVLGGFSIAPF

-300 TIPLAVGALISSV
+300 TIPLAVGALISAV

-395 VPAVALA
+395 FPAVALA

-413 VWLLATSGQIECEV
+413 VWLLATSEEIECEV

-451 KLWQEN
+451 KVWQEN
-457 IQKKEENSGSNSSNN
+457 IQKKEES
-472 NSSGSTNGVDNSS
+472 
-485 AAEDG
+485 
-490 GFEDDDDSRR
+490 
-500 ATENA
+500 
-505 SGASSSNSSSA
+505 SSSNSSSSSSSSIAA
-516 SGGKKLE
+516 SSSNNSSSNSESAAEENTTVEDDDRKETSSSISWSSTNGNSTSAVTSSKKLE

-580 VPNILGG
+580 VPNIVGG
-587 VLALVLTDKL
+587 VLALVFTDKL

-640 ASSMTTSSRF
+640 ASSMTTSSKF

-661 SAVDVLSPE
+661 SAVEVLSPE

-683 GYFSDIFDVQQS
+683 GYFSDIFNVQQS
-695 SYSSFTTKSIICK
+695 SYSSFTTKSIICE

-720 DVTIEGRGDTNSG
+720 DVAIQGRDTKSNISG

-740 TVALVS
+740 TIALIS

-834 KLEEIEEKMLAK
+834 KLEDIEETMLEKWAK
-846 WEKKSG
+846 NKNAS